1 MKKELLVI
9 SAVWC
14 PSCLVLN
21 KHLKK
26 LSNEGLD
33 IEIRKLDYDLDE
45 DDVLEY
51 NVGDKLPVLILR
63 NSNSK
68 EIGRLIG
75 EKSYEEILKFIK
87 EIN

>member
-45 DDVLEY
+45 DDVLKY